1 MTGPPAA
8 TPSTVPAQI
17 RAQQIA
23 ALKFCSENVEV
34 RENGRLI
41 DVISE
46 AEARR
51 RIAKG
56 GYEAEGHNTVK
67 YLRRLPRPERPPD
80 GPQWKGARRAA
91 DSYTV
96 RMAGIDYEHRFAAHQ
111 HPWPAPGKQTQE
123 GDREETGTSSDFA
136 VTR

>member
-23 ALKFCSENVEV
+23 GLKFPSENVEV

-41 DVISE
+41 DVISQS
-46 AEARR
+46 EARR
-51 RIAKG
+51 RLAKG

-67 YLRRLPRPERPPD
+67 YLRRLARAEAPAD
-80 GPQWKGARRAA
+80 GPRWNGARRAA

-96 RMAGIDYEHRFAAHQ
+96 RTAGIDYEHRFAVHQ
-111 HPWPAPGKQTQE
+111 HPWPAPGKPTQE
-123 GDREETGTSSDFA
+123 GGRAETRASDFA
-136 VTR
+136 ATS